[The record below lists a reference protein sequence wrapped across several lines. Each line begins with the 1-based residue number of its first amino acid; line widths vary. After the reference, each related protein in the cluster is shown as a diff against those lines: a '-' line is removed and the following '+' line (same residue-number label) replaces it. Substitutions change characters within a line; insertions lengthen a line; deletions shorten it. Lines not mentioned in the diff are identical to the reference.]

1 MGFSTLLVF
10 SISLV
15 IRPLGGAL
23 FGRIA
28 DKYGRRFV
36 LYTTMI
42 GAGLSTFL
50 MGFLPTY
57 EQAGV
62 LGPAG
67 LVILRIAIGLFLGG
81 EYSASGI
88 LAVESV
94 VKRKGL
100 AGGIMQAGFS
110 LGELATFGIYALVAT
125 LLTKDQL
132 YSIE

>member
-28 DKYGRRFV
+28 DKYGGRFV

-81 EYSASGI
+81 ETRH
-88 LAVESV
+88 LES
-94 VKRKGL
+94 
-100 AGGIMQAGFS
+100 
-110 LGELATFGIYALVAT
+110 
-125 LLTKDQL
+125 
-132 YSIE
+132 

>member
-1 MGFSTLLVF
+1 
-10 SISLV
+10 
-15 IRPLGGAL
+15 
-23 FGRIA
+23 
-28 DKYGRRFV
+28 
-36 LYTTMI
+36 MI
-42 GAGLSTFL
+42 EAGLSTFL

-67 LVILRIAIGLFLGG
+67 LVILRITIGLFLGG

-94 VKRKGL
+94 VRRKGL

-110 LGELATFGIYALVAT
+110 LGELAVFGVYALVAT

-132 YSIE
+132 YSIG